1 MTGVRVVLMTAPDVE
16 TGRSIVETLVDER
29 LAACG
34 NVLSGVSSVFRWEGQ
49 TQMESEALVILKTM
63 ESVAAALVERAADL
77 HPYDVPE
84 LLCLPVA
91 EGWAPYLDW
100 VSSEVG
106 GEET

>member
-1 MTGVRVVLMTAPDVE
+1 MTAPDVE
-16 TGRSIVETLVDER
+16 TGRSIAGTLVDER

-34 NVLSGVSSVFRWEGQ
+34 NVLPGVSSVFRWEGQ
-49 TQMESEALVILKTM
+49 TQVEAEVLVILKTAD
-63 ESVAAALVERAADL
+63 SVAAAMLERAADL

>member
-1 MTGVRVVLMTAPDVE
+1 MTAPDVE
-16 TGRSIVETLVDER
+16 TGQTIARTLVDER

-34 NVLSGVSSVFRWEGQ
+34 NVLPGVSSVFRWEGR
-49 TQMESEALVILKTM
+49 TQLEAEALVILKTVD
-63 ESVAAALVERAADL
+63 SVADAMLKRAAHL

-84 LLCLPVA
+84 LLCLPVT

-106 GEET
+106 GEAT

>member
-1 MTGVRVVLMTAPDVE
+1 MTAPDVE
-16 TGRSIVETLVDER
+16 TGRSIAGTLVAER

-34 NVLSGVSSVFRWEGQ
+34 NVLPGVSSVFRWEGQ
-49 TQMESEALVILKTM
+49 TQVEAEVLVILKTAD
-63 ESVAAALVERAADL
+63 SVAAAMLERAADL